1 MTHLYLEPLS
11 GISGDML
18 NGLLIDLGASSD
30 YLQQELKK
38 LAVDGYHLHI
48 HKIAKSSIYGIDF
61 DVHLEHGEKDHGV
74 HGDFTH

>member
-48 HKIAKSSIYGIDF
+48 HKNC
-61 DVHLEHGEKDHGV
+61 
-74 HGDFTH
+74 

>member
-18 NGLLIDLGASSD
+18 NGRLIDLGASSD

-38 LAVDGYHLHI
+38 LAV
-48 HKIAKSSIYGIDF
+48 
-61 DVHLEHGEKDHGV
+61 V
-74 HGDFTH
+74 